1 MPADIVHPFARL
13 GLVLAGALSG
23 GAGFL
28 KRWFILA
35 LGLAVALGGLYLALS
50 RKPAQPGMSEAVWPA
65 MAADSVRS
73 IEIRLPS
80 DRYVLYR
87 QGKSWFVRSGE
98 SENPAQAMAD
108 PAKIAALLELLALN
122 KPQRVLP
129 SEARQPDV
137 NYGLDQPRFR
147 IAVSA
152 EPGKDK
158 PAETAELALGRLSP
172 SGDAVFAA
180 SSRNPGTVFLMAPGW
195 ARQIDHPADYYFDTR
210 VFSVTEDGVTRL
222 RSLGPSG
229 PSWEIARKD
238 TGFVFVLPESAKD
251 KPVDGSEVKLLIH
264 DLTGLK
270 VRLLPEKVQAQG
282 QPWLRFEV
290 WGQASAPEVLEI
302 FGEEPL
308 PGMVLAR
315 SSRQPVFL
323 ALERASLDRVAK
335 SGFDLEGRKVLNL
348 DTGKVQSFRI
358 VSGDQRVELE
368 KTQDGW
374 RDQAGGELL
383 RGIDMALWRL
393 TNVQFEAGATTALPG
408 SAVPAMTCEILE
420 KGGIS
425 LAVLRFFTD
434 PDQQAGLCWLEAD
447 GSGAF
452 YPVSDQLLKDLQGLF
467 PLKK

>member
-1 MPADIVHPFARL
+1 MCT
-13 GLVLAGALSG
+13 LSG

-28 KRWFILA
+28 KRWFVLA
-35 LGLAVALGGLYLALS
+35 LVLTLVLFGLYLLLS
-50 RKPAQPGMSEAVWPA
+50 RKPADQGMSEAIWPA
-65 MAADSVRS
+65 MAADSVRE
-73 IEIRLPS
+73 IEIRLPAN
-80 DRYVLYR
+80 RYVLYR
-87 QGKSWFVRSGE
+87 EGKAWFVHSGE
-98 SENPAQAMAD
+98 SEYPSQAKAD

-129 SEARQPDV
+129 PSARQADV
-137 NYGLDQPRFR
+137 TYGLDQPRFR

-152 EPGKDK
+152 EAGKDK
-158 PAETAELALGRLSP
+158 PAEKAELALGLLSP

-180 SSRNPGTVFLMAPGW
+180 NSRKPGTVFLLAAGW

-210 VFSVTEDGVTRL
+210 VLSASEDGVTRV
-222 RSLGPSG
+222 RSLGSSG

-238 TGFVFVLPESAKD
+238 GGFFFVLPESAKD
-251 KPVDGSEVKLLIH
+251 KPVAGSEVKLLIH
-264 DLTGLK
+264 DLIGLK
-270 VRLLPEKVQAQG
+270 AKPLPEGVQAQG

-290 WGQASAPEVLEI
+290 WSSGPAPEVVEI

-315 SSRQPVFL
+315 ASWQPVFL

-348 DTGKVQSFRI
+348 DTGKVQIFRI
-358 VSGDQRVELE
+358 AAGDQSVRLE

-374 RDQAGGELL
+374 LDAASGKLL

-393 TNVQFEAGATTALPG
+393 TNVKFEAGVAAALPKT
-408 SAVPAMTCEILE
+408 AVPAMTCEILE
-420 KGGIS
+420 KTGTS
-425 LAVLRFFTD
+425 LVVLRFFTD
-434 PDQQAGLCWLEAD
+434 SDQQAGLCWLEAD
-447 GSGAF
+447 NSGAY